1 MARISDDSKERVRD
15 AVDMIDLVGTRT
27 ELKRAGANR
36 YQGLCP
42 FHDERTPS
50 FGIDPLNKLY
60 HCFGCGKGGDCFTFV
75 EEAEGMRFPEALQFL
90 ADRYGVELELE
101 AEDPEEAARR
111 AHRERLLELLE
122 RTATFY
128 VRHLWDSQEAAGARK
143 YLADRGLD
151 EGTLREFRVG
161 YAPSAWDTVLLA
173 SRRAKFSNG
182 EIAASGLAVRSQQGK
197 IYDRFRRR
205 ITFPLCDA
213 RGRVLGFGARALG
226 ADQQPKYLNSPEG
239 DVYHKGRQL
248 FAVDIAR
255 AAAAKSQTV
264 IIAEGYTDVL
274 ALHQAGLKNTV
285 GLMGT
290 AMTPEQVAELA
301 RLAPTVLLA
310 LDADSAGQ
318 EAMIRAER
326 LARARKLAV
335 RVVPLPAGAD
345 PADLVQQQGAEAV
358 AKLVEDSIP
367 FVRFRVETV
376 LAAADTSSAEG
387 KDIAIDELRPAFA
400 PDALPPSALR
410 QDLLKEVADR
420 LDLVPSLV
428 SSWLASGTPRRAP
441 AGPGNG
447 HTPPP
452 SRPPSRPDSQERAF
466 LAFSLALPD
475 AAGELLREVDPD
487 HDFSSPLMRR
497 AHAHLV
503 SHLRAPGEGIAADDD
518 ELRSLI
524 AELAVSSAGESVGE
538 PDLRASLVQLQLRG
552 VERQIAHAPPA
563 AKRELAQRRTELQ
576 AELARTSARAVESSA
591 ATDLGP

>member
-1 MARISDDSKERVRD
+1 MPRFSSDSRERVRD

-50 FGIDPLNKLY
+50 FGIDPVNKLY
-60 HCFGCGKGGDCFTFV
+60 YCFGCGKGGDCFSFV
-75 EEAEGMRFPEALQFL
+75 EETEGLRFPEAMQFL
-90 ADRYGVELELE
+90 ADRYGVELEVE

-111 AHRERLLELLE
+111 AQRERLLELLE

-128 VRHLWDSQEAAGARK
+128 VRHLWESREAAGARA
-143 YLADRGLD
+143 YLAERGL
-151 EGTLREFRVG
+151 EEATLREFRVG

-173 SRRAKFSNG
+173 SRQAKFSNQ
-182 EIAASGLAVRSQQGK
+182 EIVAAGLAVRGREGR

-264 IIAEGYTDVL
+264 IVAEGYTDVL
-274 ALHQAGLKNTV
+274 MLHQAGLRNTV
-285 GLMGT
+285 GIMGT
-290 AMTPEQVAELA
+290 AMTPEQVTELA

-318 EAMIRAER
+318 EAMVRAER

-335 RVVPLPAGAD
+335 RVVPLPAGSD
-345 PADLVQQQGAEAV
+345 PAELVQSNGAEAV
-358 AKLVEDSIP
+358 ARLVDASIP
-367 FVRFRVETV
+367 FVQFRVQKT
-376 LAAADTSSAEG
+376 LAAADVSSAEG
-387 KDIAIDELRPAFA
+387 KDRAIDDLRPAFA

-410 QDLLKEVADR
+410 EELLKSVADR
-420 LDLVPSLV
+420 LELPPSQV
-428 SSWLASGTPRRAP
+428 SSWLAAGAPPRAP
-441 AGPGNG
+441 VA
-447 HTPPP
+447 PPP
-452 SRPPSRPDSQERAF
+452 AAAPAARPPHADAPEREF
-466 LAFSLALPD
+466 LADCIALPRV
-475 AAGELLREVDPD
+475 GEQLLREIDPERD
-487 HDFSSPLMRR
+487 LSSPIMRR
-497 AHAHLV
+497 AHSHLLAHLA
-503 SHLRAPGEGIAADDD
+503 APAEGIAGDDD
-518 ELRSLI
+518 ELRALI
-524 AELAVSSAGESVGE
+524 AELTLSADADSVSER
-538 PDLRASLVQLQLRG
+538 DLRALRVQLELRG
-552 VERQIAHAPPA
+552 VERQLDHAG
-563 AKRELAQRRTELQ
+563 AKADLARRRIELQ
-576 AELARTSARAVESSA
+576 AELARAMQSS
-591 ATDLGP
+591 LG

>member
-1 MARISDDSKERVRD
+1 MARFSSDSRERVRD

-50 FGIDPLNKLY
+50 FGIDPANKLY

-75 EEAEGMRFPEALQFL
+75 QETEGMRFPEAMQYL
-90 ADRYGVELELE
+90 ADRYGVELEVE

-111 AHRERLLELLE
+111 AQRERLLELLE

-128 VRHLWDSQEAAGARK
+128 VRHLWESQEAKGARA
-143 YLADRGLD
+143 YLAERGLE

-161 YAPSAWDTVLLA
+161 YAPSAWDTVLMA
-173 SRRAKFSNG
+173 SRRAKFSNQ
-182 EIAASGLAVRSQQGK
+182 EIAAAGLAVKGRQGA

-226 ADQQPKYLNSPEG
+226 ADQEPKYLNSPEG

-248 FAVDIAR
+248 FAIDIAR

-264 IIAEGYTDVL
+264 IVAEGYTDVL
-274 ALHQAGLKNTV
+274 MLHQAGMKNTV

-318 EAMIRAER
+318 EAMLRAER
-326 LARARKLAV
+326 LAHQRKLAV
-335 RVVPLPAGAD
+335 RVVPLPAGSD
-345 PADLVQQQGAEAV
+345 PADLVQSQGAAAV
-358 AKLVEDSIP
+358 TKLVEASVP
-367 FVRFRVETV
+367 FVRFRVEKT
-376 LAAADTSSAEG
+376 LAGADVSTAEA
-387 KDIAIDELRPAFA
+387 KDAVIDDLRPAFA
-400 PDALPPSALR
+400 PDVLPPSALR
-410 QDLLKEVADR
+410 EALLKEVAER

-428 SSWLASGTPRRAP
+428 SSWLSAGAPRRTSAP
-441 AGPGNG
+441 AM
-447 HTPPP
+447 TAAAPP
-452 SRPPSRPDSQERAF
+452 SARPVHADAPEREF
-466 LAFSLALPD
+466 LADCIALPSV
-475 AAGELLREVDPD
+475 GREVLREVDPER
-487 HDFSSPLMRR
+487 DFSSALMRR
-497 AHAHLV
+497 AH
-503 SHLRAPGEGIAADDD
+503 SHLLGHLDAPAEGIAGDDD
-518 ELRSLI
+518 ELRALI
-524 AELAVSSAGESVGE
+524 AELALSAPSDDVNER
-538 PDLRASLVQLQLRG
+538 DLRALRVQLELRG
-552 VERQIAHAPPA
+552 VERQRDHAPPG
-563 AKRELAQRRTELQ
+563 AKEELARRRTELQ
-576 AELARTSARAVESSA
+576 AELARAMQSS
-591 ATDLGP
+591 LR

>member
-428 SSWLASGTPRRAP
+428 SSWLASGTPRRSPPLP
-441 AGPGNG
+441 AAEGA
-447 HTPPP
+447 PP
-452 SRPPSRPDSQERAF
+452 SARPMHADAPEREF
-466 LAFSLALPD
+466 LADCIALPRV
-475 AAGELLREVDPD
+475 GQEVLRAIDPARD
-487 HDFSSPLMRR
+487 LSSGIMRR
-497 AHAHLV
+497 AH
-503 SHLRAPGEGIAADDD
+503 SHLLAQLAAPAEGIAGDD
-518 ELRSLI
+518 EELRALI
-524 AELAVSSAGESVGE
+524 AELTLSASPENVTE
-538 PDLRASLVQLQLRG
+538 RDLRALRVQLELRG
-552 VERQIAHAPPA
+552 VERQRDHAPPG
-563 AKRELAQRRTELQ
+563 AKEELARRRTELQ
-576 AELARTSARAVESSA
+576 AELARAMKSPLT
-591 ATDLGP
+591 

>member
-1 MARISDDSKERVRD
+1 MARFSDDSKERVRD
-15 AVDMIDLVGTRT
+15 AVDMVDLVGTRT

-50 FGIDPLNKLY
+50 FGIDPTNKLY
-60 HCFGCGKGGDCFTFV
+60 HCFGCGKGGDCFKFV
-75 EEAEGMRFPEALQFL
+75 EEAEGVRFPEALQFL
-90 ADRYGVELELE
+90 ADRYNVELEVE
-101 AEDPEEAARR
+101 AEDPQEAARR

-128 VRHLWDSQEAAGARK
+128 VRHLWDSQEAAGARR
-143 YLADRGLD
+143 YLAERGL
-151 EGTLREFRVG
+151 EEATLREFRVG

-173 SRRAKFSNG
+173 SRRAKFSNE
-182 EIAASGLAVRSQQGK
+182 EIAAAGLAVRGQQGK

-274 ALHQAGLKNTV
+274 MLHQAGLKNTV

-290 AMTPEQVAELA
+290 AMTPDQVGELA

-318 EAMIRAER
+318 EAMLRAER
-326 LARARKLAV
+326 LAHARKLAV
-335 RVVPLPAGAD
+335 RVVRLPPGAD
-345 PADLVQQQGAEAV
+345 PADLVKQQGAESV
-358 AKLVEDSIP
+358 KRLVEESIP
-367 FVRFRVETV
+367 FVRFRVEKI
-376 LAAADTSSAEG
+376 LAAADVASAEG

-400 PDALPPSALR
+400 ADVLPPSALR
-410 QDLLKEVADR
+410 EELTKEVAER
-420 LDLVPSLV
+420 LELAPSLV
-428 SSWLASGTPRRAP
+428 SSWLAAGAPPRAPRRAAQAAGDGHAAAP
-441 AGPGNG
+441 A
-447 HTPPP
+447 
-452 SRPPSRPDSQERAF
+452 RPAREHAHERSF
-466 LAFSLALPD
+466 LAFCIALPD
-475 AAGELLREVDPD
+475 EGEELLRQVEPEK
-487 HDFSSPLMRR
+487 DFSTPLLRR
-497 AHAHLV
+497 AH
-503 SHLRAPGEGIAADDD
+503 SHLMGHLRSPGEGLAADDE
-518 ELRSLI
+518 ELRALV
-524 AELAVSSAGESVGE
+524 AELAVTAGSDTVSRPVLEAE
-538 PDLRASLVQLQLRG
+538 FIQLRLAR
-552 VERQIAHAPPA
+552 VE
-563 AKRELAQRRTELQ
+563 RELASAPSGEKKELATRRQELQ
-576 AELARTSARAVESSA
+576 RKFRKALEASA
-591 ATDLGP
+591 ASEERR